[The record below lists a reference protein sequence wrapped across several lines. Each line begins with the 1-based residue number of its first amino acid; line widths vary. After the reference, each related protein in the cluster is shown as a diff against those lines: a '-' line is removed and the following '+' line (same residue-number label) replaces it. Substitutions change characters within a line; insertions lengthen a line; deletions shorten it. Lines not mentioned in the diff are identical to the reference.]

1 MRLTRLSSPRELKTN
16 PLNFKTMN
24 KVDKASDRLDARS
37 IDNKISGD
45 SIIVSVQDIFGL
57 ETYELTISSQEAECF
72 AREYDIMTEN
82 NEHQHL
88 NNH

>member
-1 MRLTRLSSPRELKTN
+1 
-16 PLNFKTMN
+16 MN
-24 KVDKASDRLDARS
+24 SKMTLLEKASDRLDARS

>member
-1 MRLTRLSSPRELKTN
+1 MRLTRLSSPSELKTN

-57 ETYELTISSQEAECF
+57 ETYELTISQEEVKVLAD
-72 AREYDIMTEN
+72 EYDAMTEDN
-82 NEHQHL
+82 QHQHQA
-88 NNH
+88 